1 MKWAIDPGLEGDV
14 YADKPFL
21 YGNAGSSINILRIGE
36 KNDKG
41 VEELEK
47 VQMDESGLEE
57 GADGEGME
65 CR

>member
-36 KNDKG
+36 KSGKG

-65 CR
+65 WR